1 MQSNFPEATTQNFK
15 PRCSLTGGGYRGW
28 FDLET
33 FGIWSTGH
41 WGVVVAYVGGSIV
54 PVCKNLVSQSRKI
67 YFLILSS
74 NSIPKY
80 AILIIMIKNK

>member
-1 MQSNFPEATTQNFK
+1 MEA
-15 PRCSLTGGGYRGW
+15 
-28 FDLET
+28 

-41 WGVVVAYVGGSIV
+41 WGGEGEVIAYEGGSIV

>member
-1 MQSNFPEATTQNFK
+1 MVTEVGLTWKLLVFGV
-15 PRCSLTGGGYRGW
+15 LVTGGG
-28 FDLET
+28 EV
-33 FGIWSTGH
+33 I
-41 WGVVVAYVGGSIV
+41 AYEGGSIV

>member
-1 MQSNFPEATTQNFK
+1 MVTEVG
-15 PRCSLTGGGYRGW
+15 LTW
-28 FDLET
+28 KLLV
-33 FGIWSTGH
+33 FGVLVT
-41 WGVVVAYVGGSIV
+41 WGEVFAYEGGSIV
-54 PVCKNLVSQSRKI
+54 PVCKNLVRQSRKI